1 MKNIEVVMSAI
12 RENIEDCL
20 SYAEKHLEIKLTSY
34 AQLVDEVYDGNRQSF
49 KDDVLHIINR
59 IDNDLNKD
67 NSMMDDGSIELEN
80 GEITSYRR
88 VVYKVRKEYFKNTLM
103 SI

>member
-1 MKNIEVVMSAI
+1 MKNIEVVMNAI

-20 SYAEKHLEIKLTSY
+20 EYAEKHLEIKLTSY
-34 AQLVDEVYDGNRQSF
+34 AQLVEEVYDGNRQWF

-59 IDNDLNKD
+59 IDNDLDKE
-67 NSMMDDGSIELEN
+67 NSIMDDGSIELEN

-88 VVYKVRKEYFKNTLM
+88 VAYKVRKEYF
-103 SI
+103 